1 MLIKWAKVE
10 GFVISSSLF
19 LANFAVPHPAP
30 THLVQVS
37 LTEE

>member
-1 MLIKWAKVE
+1 MLIKWATVE
-10 GFVISSSLF
+10 GFVISSSLS
-19 LANFAVPHPAP
+19 LADIAVPHPTP